1 MCRARCLVLF
11 LTFCFTT
18 ALRAEPAGMITR
30 VFQTPNDYGGE
41 YTPGDPTLTP
51 AGDSFSDRPLEPA
64 AVLPRKRARDIL
76 EHAGIPFP
84 EGAMVRFN
92 PNTGLLSIT
101 NTPANL
107 ELVEAFLDSIRAQ
120 GPTTITYT
128 LTVIEGPGE
137 LIRQANA
144 TATRSSNAA
153 AELALLLK
161 KAKTVG
167 SKVHV
172 VGDAFLETKSAN
184 RASTEA
190 VCEHSYASE
199 FKMDA
204 KSRASVT
211 RDTHLIGLKFELDPT
226 LGSDHRTLET
236 TLSIELHPVPPIER
250 QISLT
255 EPVSGQM
262 AEFPASDISGAHF
275 TTSFASSS
283 GTTKLVGITK
293 PVGTSQEKEDILWAA
308 FVTGTAHHAEPVP
321 FSKAVTPAQVAQAP
335 PGLMVAAFN
344 VPEDLFESLMEKP
357 GPLLPWFEAHG
368 IVPVKGATA
377 THEGGVLQVINTT
390 DNIERIAAL
399 TQDCLCRTPKTVA
412 FTLHT
417 VQAPADLLRDL
428 THRAAAASS
437 DQTEMWAAVEA
448 AISRGEAK
456 IIDSAF
462 FETKPGTRATHAA
475 TCEHEYVSALGTSTK
490 GQPSI
495 AFEMRPV
502 GSVFEIEPTVGTDG
516 RDVHISYSY
525 ELHSSAPIA
534 RRGHFRNPGSKQAF
548 EMPLEDFHYCR
559 TTTGIIMPRGSIKL
573 LALNKPTGRN
583 EPGMLWATFL
593 KCDLVPQVAK
603 ARPDPASVGKPKP
616 LLDPKAWNTRQYRVP
631 PDFLSSSGP
640 AAPEPR
646 RRITARYILEAVGIP
661 FPEGA
666 TASYNPA
673 VSIMFVKNT
682 NENLALVDAYVESIT
697 RTAPKNIV
705 FITHILQGP
714 GLLLRRLTAQAAS
727 KSDHRAELDELLA
740 AVKTGSVQ
748 HLNTARIETRSG
760 ERATTRQGREHSA
773 VFGVSV
779 NEQGE
784 PFFKQEMR
792 NVGLKIEL
800 EAIVGA
806 DGILVELAPHIE
818 FHTAEPLEHREE
830 VIDPLGGKLERP
842 LTDYF
847 TSKITTGI
855 TIPDGSAHLLSLYK
869 PTGKPEFE
877 KQDILQAIFITCN
890 ILRLEDPTVLK

>member
-1 MCRARCLVLF
+1 MSCARRLVLL
-11 LTFCFTT
+11 LTFFFAT
-18 ALRAEPAGMITR
+18 ALYAEPAGMITR

-51 AGDSFSDRPLEPA
+51 PGDPFSDRPPPAPA

-76 EHAGIPFP
+76 EQAGIPFP

-101 NTPANL
+101 NTPENL
-107 ELVEAFLDSIRAQ
+107 ELVEAYLNAIRAQ
-120 GPTTITYT
+120 GPITITYT

-144 TATRSSNAA
+144 TAARSSNAA
-153 AELALLLK
+153 AELALLLEQ
-161 KAKTVG
+161 AKTAG
-167 SKVHV
+167 SKVQV
-172 VGDAFLETKSAN
+172 VGDAFLETKSAY
-184 RASTEA
+184 RASSEA
-190 VCEHSYASE
+190 VCQHSYASE
-199 FKMDA
+199 FKMDS

-211 RDTHLIGLKFELDPT
+211 RDTHLIGLKLELEPT

-262 AEFPASDISGAHF
+262 AEFPASDICGAHF
-275 TTSFASSS
+275 TTSFASSN

-321 FSKAVTPAQVAQAP
+321 FSKAVTPAQVAEAP
-335 PGLMVAAFN
+335 PGLMAAAFN

-368 IVPVKGATA
+368 IVPVKDATA

-399 TQDCLCRTPKTVA
+399 TQDCLRPDLNAKTVA

-428 THRAAAASS
+428 THRAATSSS
-437 DQTEMWAAVEA
+437 DQTEMWAAVEQ

-462 FETKPGTRATHAA
+462 LETKPGTRATHAA
-475 TCEHEYVSALGTSTK
+475 TCEHEYVSALGTSAK

-495 AFEMRPV
+495 AFEMHPV
-502 GSVFEIEPTVGTDG
+502 GSVFEIEPTVGNDG
-516 RDVHISYSY
+516 HDVHISYSY
-525 ELHSSAPIA
+525 ELHSSAPMA

-548 EMPLEDFHYCR
+548 EMPMEDFHYR
-559 TTTGIIMPRGSIKL
+559 KITTGSIMPRGSIKL

-640 AAPEPR
+640 ATPEPR
-646 RRITARYILEAVGIP
+646 PRITARYILEAVGIP

-673 VSIMFVKNT
+673 ASIMFVKNT

-714 GLLLRRLTAQAAS
+714 GPLLRRLTAQAAS

-740 AVKTGSVQ
+740 AVKAGSVQ

-830 VIDPLGGKLERP
+830 VIDTLGGKLERP

-847 TSKITTGI
+847 TSKVTTAITL
-855 TIPDGSAHLLSLYK
+855 PDGTARLLSLYK
-869 PTGKPEFE
+869 PTGNPEFE
-877 KQDILQAIFITCN
+877 KQDILQAIFITCD
-890 ILRLEDPTVLK
+890 ILRPEK